1 MIYTDLSFILHLIRM
16 NMTTF
21 KSSVGIIEKYFV
33 TYDIYIFKCNRNLP
47 FAIWLWLR
55 HSEYCKTSNWL
66 ESAAKYKWRDTKK
79 WQGTK
84 NKILTK
90 SFSLIQWRRHTF
102 EFITFLTLQ
111 KMVGI
116 LSTTITAAF
125 CWVEIWWVYH
135 NNNHNNN
142 NDNNNMIKFPYD
154 LFTAMRRIS
163 SRVSMILT
171 EDILH
176 NPNWCRRAITLLCY
190 PKAAPKVQT
199 TSMKY
204 CNVDC
209 IQVPPGTQSR
219 QLGQVIFVTV
229 YIVMFSP

>member
-1 MIYTDLSFILHLIRM
+1 M
-16 NMTTF
+16 
-21 KSSVGIIEKYFV
+21 
-33 TYDIYIFKCNRNLP
+33 
-47 FAIWLWLR
+47 
-55 HSEYCKTSNWL
+55 
-66 ESAAKYKWRDTKK
+66 
-79 WQGTK
+79 K

-90 SFSLIQWRRHTF
+90 SFSLIQWRRHRF
-102 EFITFLTLQ
+102 EFITFVTLQ

-116 LSTTITAAF
+116 LPTTITF

-142 NDNNNMIKFPYD
+142 NDKKNMIKFPYD
-154 LFTAMRRIS
+154 LFTAMRRIF

-171 EDILH
+171 EDIPH
-176 NPNWCRRAITLLCY
+176 NPKWFRRAITLHCY

-219 QLGQVIFVTV
+219 QFGQVIFVTV
-229 YIVMFSP
+229 YIVVFSIATGSIIGYFS